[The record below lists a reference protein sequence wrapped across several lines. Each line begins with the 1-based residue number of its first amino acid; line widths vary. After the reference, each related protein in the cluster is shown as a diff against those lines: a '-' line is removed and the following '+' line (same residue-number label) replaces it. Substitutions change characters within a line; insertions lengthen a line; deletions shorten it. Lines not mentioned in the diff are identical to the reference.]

1 MFDYME
7 KEKSLTQLIKE
18 MNDKDIVLHKIVDIV
33 VGCCAT
39 EITEGVM
46 SVTRE
51 DVLGKSRNENV
62 CMTRTI
68 LVNQL
73 LWAGFSVTTVASLLG
88 KTAHAVRRIQRKHDD
103 FVSASRAYRIALSEA
118 TIRCRDIEAHGL

>member
-1 MFDYME
+1 MVAKE
-7 KEKSLTQLIKE
+7 KEQEQYLID
-18 MNDKDIVLHKIVDIV
+18 MNDKETALYNIVDIV
-33 VGCCAT
+33 VACCAT

-46 SVTRE
+46 SVTRS
-51 DVLGKSRNENV
+51 DVLGSSRNENV

-73 LWAGFSVTTVASLLG
+73 LWAGFSVTTVATLLG
-88 KTAHAVRRIQRKHDD
+88 KTPNSIRHIQRKHDEY
-103 FVSASRAYRIALSEA
+103 VNSSRAYRIALSEA

>member
-1 MFDYME
+1 MAKE
-7 KEKSLTQLIKE
+7 KEQEQYLTD
-18 MNDKDIVLHKIVDIV
+18 MNDKETALYNIVDIV

-39 EITEGVM
+39 EIAEGVM

-51 DVLGKSRNENV
+51 DVIGKNRNENV

-73 LWAGFSVTTVASLLG
+73 LWAGFSVTTVATLLG
-88 KTAHAVRRIQRKHDD
+88 RTAHAIRHIQQKHNDY
-103 FVSASRAYRIALSEA
+103 VETSRAYRIALSEA
-118 TIRCRDIEAHGL
+118 VIKCRSIEAHGL